1 MLTRRLPG
9 VREVAL
15 QTVLVFA
22 WVVVASVSYLDSNM
36 RSSLIP
42 ALLSGTPIRQ
52 SSIPADSGFQVP
64 PTRVCLPALTTMLSC
79 T

>member
-1 MLTRRLPG
+1 MLTRRLPD

-22 WVVVASVSYLDSNM
+22 WVGSSECKFHLDSNM
-36 RSSLIP
+36 RSRHIP

-64 PTRVCLPALTTMLSC
+64 PT
-79 T
+79 